1 MADLVHSMSGSAA
14 GGVQDKGMTPFGERV
29 RQLRRERG
37 LMLKDMAAHLG
48 VSSAYLSALERG
60 ERGKPTWTLIQGVL
74 QYFHI
79 IWDEADELTRLAD
92 LSDPRVKID
101 TASADPRATL
111 LANRLAREI
120 RSLSESDLDTMLA
133 ILDTAQERERKVA
146 APLQSSQEAAQA
158 PSPARPFP

>member
-1 MADLVHSMSGSAA
+1 MCGFAA
-14 GGVQDKGMTPFGERV
+14 SEAQGKRMTPFGERV

-74 QYFHI
+74 QYFRI

-120 RSLSESDLDTMLA
+120 RGLSPRDLEGMLA
-133 ILDTAQERERKVA
+133 ILDQAQERERRGASPPQASPEA
-146 APLQSSQEAAQA
+146 APA
-158 PSPARPFP
+158 PSPAGPISGLSP

>member
-1 MADLVHSMSGSAA
+1 
-14 GGVQDKGMTPFGERV
+14 MTPFGERV

-60 ERGKPTWTLIQGVL
+60 ERGKPTWALIQGVL

-101 TASADPRATL
+101 TAGADPRATL

-120 RSLSESDLDTMLA
+120 RTLSEGELEDMLA
-133 ILDTAQERERKVA
+133 ILDHAQDRERR
-146 APLQSSQEAAQA
+146 APVPIQA
-158 PSPARPFP
+158 VQDAV

>member
-1 MADLVHSMSGSAA
+1 MADPVQSMSGSAG
-14 GGVQDKGMTPFGERV
+14 GGVQDKAMTPFGERV

-37 LMLKDMAAHLG
+37 RMLKDMAAHLG

-60 ERGKPTWTLIQGVL
+60 ERGKPTWTLLQGVL

-79 IWDEADELTRLAD
+79 IWDEADELARLAD

-101 TASADPRATL
+101 TANTDPQATL

-120 RSLSESDLDTMLA
+120 RSLTPDELGRMLA
-133 ILDTAQERERKVA
+133 VLDAAQERERRA
-146 APLQSSQEAAQA
+146 APMPPLSQAGEGQG
-158 PSPARPFP
+158 

>member
-1 MADLVHSMSGSAA
+1 MSGSAGDGA
-14 GGVQDKGMTPFGERV
+14 RDERMTPFGERV

-37 LMLKDMAAHLG
+37 LLLKDMAAHLG

-101 TASADPRATL
+101 TANTDSKATL

-120 RSLSESDLDTMLA
+120 RGLTTDELDQMIA
-133 ILDTAQERERKVA
+133 VLDHAQERERKASCGVPA
-146 APLQSSQEAAQA
+146 DAQA
-158 PSPARPFP
+158 PVSLR

>member
-1 MADLVHSMSGSAA
+1 MADPVHSMSGSVASGA
-14 GGVQDKGMTPFGERV
+14 RGERMTPFGERV

-37 LMLKDMAAHLG
+37 RMLKDMAAHLG

-60 ERGKPTWTLIQGVL
+60 ERGKPTWTLLQGVL
-74 QYFHI
+74 HYFHI
-79 IWDEADELTRLAD
+79 ICDEADELTRLAD

-120 RSLSESDLDTMLA
+120 RGLSAEELEAMLG
-133 ILDTAQERERKVA
+133 ILDGAQERKA
-146 APLQSSQEAAQA
+146 TMIPHSSPEAA
-158 PSPARPFP
+158 

>member
-1 MADLVHSMSGSAA
+1 
-14 GGVQDKGMTPFGERV
+14 MTPFGERV
-29 RQLRRERG
+29 RQLRQERG
-37 LMLKDMAAHLG
+37 RMLKDMAAHLG

-101 TASADPRATL
+101 TANTDPKATL
-111 LANRLAREI
+111 LANRLSREI
-120 RSLSESDLDTMLA
+120 RSLTSQELDRMVA
-133 ILDTAQERERKVA
+133 VLDEAQERERKVA
-146 APLQSSQEAAQA
+146 MEPPLSRVAEGQG
-158 PSPARPFP
+158 

>member
-1 MADLVHSMSGSAA
+1 MADPVHSTCGFVA
-14 GGVQDKGMTPFGERV
+14 GEARGKHMTPFGERV

-74 QYFHI
+74 QYFRI

-101 TASADPRATL
+101 TAGAGPRATL

-120 RSLSESDLDTMLA
+120 TTLTENDLDQIIA
-133 ILDTAQERERKVA
+133 VLDRAQERG
-146 APLQSSQEAAQA
+146 
-158 PSPARPFP
+158 RPQRI

>member
-1 MADLVHSMSGSAA
+1 
-14 GGVQDKGMTPFGERV
+14 
-29 RQLRRERG
+29 
-37 LMLKDMAAHLG
+37 MLKDMAAHLG

-101 TASADPRATL
+101 TANTDPKATL
-111 LANRLAREI
+111 FANRLAREI
-120 RSLSESDLDTMLA
+120 GDLTPEELEALLA
-133 ILDTAQERERKVA
+133 VLDRAQERERGAIGDKHSSL
-146 APLQSSQEAAQA
+146 PLVG
-158 PSPARPFP
+158 RD

>member
-1 MADLVHSMSGSAA
+1 
-14 GGVQDKGMTPFGERV
+14 MTPFGERV

-120 RSLSESDLDTMLA
+120 RNLSGSDLEKMLA
-133 ILDTAQERERKVA
+133 ILDSAQERERKVA
-146 APLQSSQEAAQA
+146 AHAQPSQDPAQA
-158 PSPARPFP
+158 PSPSR

>member
-1 MADLVHSMSGSAA
+1 
-14 GGVQDKGMTPFGERV
+14 
-29 RQLRRERG
+29 
-37 LMLKDMAAHLG
+37 MLKDMAAHLG

-101 TASADPRATL
+101 TANTDPKATL

-120 RSLSESDLDTMLA
+120 RGLTPDELDEMLA
-133 ILDTAQERERKVA
+133 VLDRVQEGKVA
-146 APLQSSQEAAQA
+146 CAVPSDAQA
-158 PSPARPFP
+158 PVSPR

>member
-1 MADLVHSMSGSAA
+1 MAVPVHSMSGSAA
-14 GGVQDKGMTPFGERV
+14 GGVRDDHMTPFGERV

-101 TASADPRATL
+101 TANTDPKATL

-120 RSLSESDLDTMLA
+120 RGLTPEELDRMMA
-133 ILDTAQERERKVA
+133 VLDQAQERERGAVA
-146 APLQSSQEAAQA
+146 ERPLFRAGEGQG
-158 PSPARPFP
+158 

>member
-1 MADLVHSMSGSAA
+1 MSGFVA
-14 GGVQDKGMTPFGERV
+14 GEVRGKRMTPFGERV

-120 RSLSESDLDTMLA
+120 RNLSGSDLEKMLA
-133 ILDTAQERERKVA
+133 ILDSAQERERKVA
-146 APLQSSQEAAQA
+146 AHAQPSQDPAQA
-158 PSPARPFP
+158 PSPSR

>member
-1 MADLVHSMSGSAA
+1 
-14 GGVQDKGMTPFGERV
+14 MTPFGERV

-79 IWDEADELTRLAD
+79 IWDEADELMRLAD

-101 TASADPRATL
+101 TAGADPKATL

-120 RSLSESDLDTMLA
+120 RNLSEGELEDMLA
-133 ILDTAQERERKVA
+133 ILNHAQGRERR
-146 APLQSSQEAAQA
+146 APLPIQA
-158 PSPARPFP
+158 VQDTV